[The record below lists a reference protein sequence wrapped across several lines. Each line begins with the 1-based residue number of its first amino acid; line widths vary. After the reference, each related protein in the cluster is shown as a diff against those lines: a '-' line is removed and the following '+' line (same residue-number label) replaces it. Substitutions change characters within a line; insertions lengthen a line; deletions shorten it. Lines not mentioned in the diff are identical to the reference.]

1 MKKISFQNLISA
13 NQISQNDID
22 LIFGLATNYQEDLK
36 QNKIKKYSDLEG
48 VILATLFF
56 EPSSRTRFSFE
67 GAMMRLGGNLISL
80 ENGLSSAAKKGE
92 SLSDMGRIIGNYADL
107 VIIRHSKN
115 DSALEFSSNCEIP
128 VINGGDGSNEHPTQ
142 SLTDLFTIKQDKAR
156 LDNLKIGFVGDLKY
170 GRTIYSLVKLLNLY
184 PNNKF
189 YLISHKLSQISTKR
203 REAIE
208 KINGEIIE
216 TEDLGNTIKDLDIL
230 YVTRIQKE
238 RFEDEKEYQIVKNKY
253 QISTDLLKKGK
264 KDLSIMHPLP
274 RVDEIDIEV
283 DSFPQAKYF
292 TQAQNSLFIR
302 MALLK
307 LLTDKKYR

>member
-13 NQISQNDID
+13 NQVSKDDID
-22 LIFGLATNYQEDLK
+22 LIFDLAINYQADLK
-36 QNKIKKYSDLEG
+36 KNKIKKYSDLEG

-80 ENGLSSAAKKGE
+80 ENGLSSATKKGE

-115 DSALEFSSNCEIP
+115 DSALEFSSNCKIP

-142 SLTDLFTIKQDKAR
+142 SLTDLFTIKQDKNR

-208 KINGEIIE
+208 KISGEIIE
-216 TEDLGNTIKDLDIL
+216 TEDLENTIKDLDIL

-238 RFEDEKEYQIVKNKY
+238 RFEDEKEYQIVKDKY
-253 QISTDLLKKGK
+253 QISANLLEKSK

-292 TQAQNSLFIR
+292 TQAENSLFIR

>member
-1 MKKISFQNLISA
+1 MKKISFQDLISA
-13 NQISQNDID
+13 NQINQNDID
-22 LIFGLATNYQEDLK
+22 LIFDLATNYQRDLQK
-36 QNKIKKYSDLEG
+36 NKIKKYSDLEG

-56 EPSSRTRFSFE
+56 EPSNRTRFSFE

-80 ENGLSSAAKKGE
+80 ESGLSSSVKKGE

-107 VIIRHSKN
+107 VIIRHSQN
-115 DSALEFSSNCEIP
+115 DSALEFSINCHIP

-142 SLTDLFTIKQDKAR
+142 SLTDLFTIKQDKKK

-189 YLISHKLSQISTKR
+189 YLISHKLSQISDER
-203 REAIE
+203 RGAIE
-208 KINGEIIE
+208 KINAHIIE
-216 TEDLGNTIKDLDIL
+216 TEDLEDTIKDLDIL

-238 RFEDEKEYQIVKNKY
+238 RFQDEKEYEIVRDKY
-253 QISTDLLKKGK
+253 QINKNLLKNAKE
-264 KDLSIMHPLP
+264 DLSIMHPLP
-274 RVDEIDIEV
+274 RIDEIDIEV

-307 LLTDKKYR
+307 LLTDKKYG

>member
-13 NQISQNDID
+13 NQITKDDID
-22 LIFGLATNYQEDLK
+22 LIFDLAINYQKDLK
-36 QNKIKKYSDLEG
+36 KNKIKKYSDLEG

-115 DSALEFSSNCEIP
+115 DSALEFSSNCQIP

-142 SLTDLFTIKQDKAR
+142 SLTDLFTIKQDKGK

-189 YLISHKLSQISTKR
+189 YFISHKLSQISTRR

-208 KINGEIIE
+208 KINGEIVE
-216 TEDLGNTIKDLDIL
+216 TEDLENTIKDLDIL

-238 RFEDEKEYQIVKNKY
+238 RFEDKREYQIVKDKY
-253 QISTDLLKKGK
+253 QISANLLEKGK
-264 KDLSIMHPLP
+264 RDLSIMHPLP

-292 TQAQNSLFIR
+292 TQAENSLFIR

-307 LLTDKKYR
+307 LLTDKKYK

>member
-13 NQISQNDID
+13 NQINKEDID
-22 LIFGLATNYQEDLK
+22 LIFNLAIKYQSDLK
-36 QNKIKKYSDLEG
+36 KNKIKKYSDLKG

-107 VIIRHSKN
+107 VIIRHSQN
-115 DSALEFSSNCEIP
+115 DSALEFSSNCQIP

-142 SLTDLFTIKQDKAR
+142 SLTDLFTIKQDKGR
-156 LDNLKIGFVGDLKY
+156 LNNLKIGFVGDLKY

-189 YLISHKLSQISTKR
+189 YLISHKLSKISPR
-203 REAIE
+203 RRSAIE

-216 TEDLGNTIKDLDIL
+216 TEDLESSIKDLDIL
-230 YVTRIQKE
+230 SVARIQKE
-238 RFEDEKEYQIVKNKY
+238 RFEDEEEYQIVKNKY
-253 QISTDLLKKGK
+253 QISRNLLEKGK

-292 TQAQNSLFIR
+292 TQAENSLFIR

>member
-13 NQISQNDID
+13 NQISKNDID
-22 LIFGLATNYQEDLK
+22 LIFDLAINYQKDLK
-36 QNKIKKYSDLEG
+36 KNKIKKYSDLEG

-115 DSALEFSSNCEIP
+115 DSALEFSSNCQIP

-142 SLTDLFTIKQDKAR
+142 SLTDLFTIKQDKGK

-189 YLISHKLSQISTKR
+189 YLISHKLSQISTRR
-203 REAIE
+203 REDIE
-208 KINGEIIE
+208 KINGEIVE
-216 TEDLGNTIKDLDIL
+216 TEDLENTIKDLDIL

-238 RFEDEKEYQIVKNKY
+238 RFEDQREYQIVKDKY
-253 QISTDLLKKGK
+253 QISANLLEKGK
-264 KDLSIMHPLP
+264 ADLSIMHPLP

-292 TQAQNSLFIR
+292 TQAENSLFIR

-307 LLTDKKYR
+307 LLTDKKYK

>member
-22 LIFGLATNYQEDLK
+22 LIFDLATNYQKDLK

>member
-1 MKKISFQNLISA
+1 MKKVSFQNLISA
-13 NQISQNDID
+13 NQITKDDID
-22 LIFGLATNYQEDLK
+22 LIFDLAINYQKDLK
-36 QNKIKKYSDLEG
+36 KNKIKKYSDLEG

-115 DSALEFSSNCEIP
+115 DSALEFSSNCQIP

-142 SLTDLFTIKQDKAR
+142 SLTDLFTIKQDKGK

-189 YLISHKLSQISTKR
+189 YFISHKLSQISTRR

-208 KINGEIIE
+208 KINGEIVE
-216 TEDLGNTIKDLDIL
+216 TEDLENTIKDLDIL

-238 RFEDEKEYQIVKNKY
+238 RFEDKREYQIVKDKY
-253 QISTDLLKKGK
+253 QISANLLEKGK
-264 KDLSIMHPLP
+264 RDLSIMHPLP

-292 TQAQNSLFIR
+292 TQAENSLFIR

-307 LLTDKKYR
+307 LLTDKKYK